1 MQDLQATIQQILDYL
16 KGIWIKKRFIIISTW
31 LICPLGLVLVAKMP
45 DVYESQ
51 AKVYA
56 DTRSMLKP
64 LLRGLAIQNDPKE
77 EINAIAKTL
86 KSTPN
91 LEDIARKADLDI
103 SAKTPQEF
111 QNVVESLRKKIVF
124 DSSGRAS
131 IYSISFEHPDPQVA
145 KRVVSLTLDKF
156 VESALGQNRQDSTSA
171 SNFLDEQLQEYAA
184 RLSSAEQRLADFKK
198 QYGDLLPESGGAGY
212 YQQRG
217 QLKSQIESI
226 NLELS
231 EKQTQLQSLKS
242 KFATSTTNEGNPDN
256 VNIATQYDDRISQ
269 MQANLDDL
277 QIRFTDKHPDVVQT
291 RERLEALQAQR
302 KAEIDQLMKGLS
314 NGELAAG
321 SLSENAIVQQL
332 TIVINNLESNIAS
345 LNVRKQSYTDKLDGL
360 EQKLELIPDIEA
372 KRTALNRDYGITKR
386 KYEDLLGRKESADLS
401 RKADLSAEDVQF
413 RIIEPPVVPLSASG
427 PKRPLLYTAVLIVS
441 LGAGMAMA
449 FLFSQINPVIM
460 NGSQLSK
467 ITGRPVL
474 GAVTDINLAEINKRD
489 KRRMLVFVASTTVI
503 VGIYLV
509 FMVSEI
515 ILKKTP
521 LQLLER
527 FL

>member
-1 MQDLQATIQQILDYL
+1 MQDLQATIQQILDYI

-31 LICPLGLVLVAKMP
+31 LICPLGLFLVAKMP
-45 DVYESQ
+45 DVYESK
-51 AKVYA
+51 AKIYA

-64 LLRGLAIQNDPKE
+64 LLRGLAIQTDSKE
-77 EINAIAKTL
+77 EINAIARTL

-111 QNVVESLRKKIVF
+111 QGIVENLRNKIIF
-124 DSSGRAS
+124 NSSGRTS
-131 IYSISFEHPDPQVA
+131 IYSISFEHPDPQIA

-156 VESALGQNRQDSTSA
+156 VESALGQNRQDSTTA
-171 SNFLDEQLQEYAA
+171 SNFLDEQLQEYAT
-184 RLSSAEQRLADFKK
+184 RLASSEQRLADFKK
-198 QYGDLLPESGGAGY
+198 QYGDLLPESGGSGY

-217 QLKSQIESI
+217 QLKTQIESI

-256 VNIATQYDDRISQ
+256 VNIATQYDQRIAQ

-277 QIRFTDKHPDVVQT
+277 QIRFTDKHPDVLQT
-291 RERLEALQAQR
+291 RERLESLQQQR
-302 KAEIDQLMKGLS
+302 KSEIDQLMKGLS

-345 LNVRKQSYTDKLDGL
+345 LNVRKQSYVEKLDVL

-386 KYEDLLGRKESADLS
+386 KYEELLSRKESADLS

-413 RIIEPPVVPLSASG
+413 RIIDPPVVPLAASG
-427 PKRPLLYTAVLIVS
+427 PKRALLYTGVLIVS
-441 LGAGMAMA
+441 FGAGVALA
-449 FLFSQINPVIM
+449 FLFSQLNPVII
-460 NGSQLSK
+460 NANHLTK

-489 KRRMLVFVASTTVI
+489 RRRMWVFAASSSVI
-503 VGIYLV
+503 LGLYLV
-509 FMVSEI
+509 FMFSEI
-515 ILKKTP
+515 VMKKTP
-521 LQLLER
+521 LQLMER
-527 FL
+527 FI